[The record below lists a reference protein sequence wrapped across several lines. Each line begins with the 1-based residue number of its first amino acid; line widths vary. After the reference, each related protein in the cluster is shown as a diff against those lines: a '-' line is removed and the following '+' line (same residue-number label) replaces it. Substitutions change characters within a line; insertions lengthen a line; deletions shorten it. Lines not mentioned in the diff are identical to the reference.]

1 MGDPAAATP
10 AAPAVS
16 AGLASPLVLKFGGTS
31 VQDADAMRR
40 VVRIV
45 RDEGGRSPVVIASAC
60 AGITNALVDC
70 AQRCRE
76 MNEAEAMKIVDA
88 VEARHRAILA
98 DICPPDSPH
107 SCAGLIDELVD
118 ELRRVVR
125 GVMLLGEVTP
135 RTVDAILAFGER
147 LSTPLLTAAFR
158 QEGIDAALAD
168 SRRFIRTDGAHGSA
182 KPDMEEIER
191 LIAEELLPLCAQHE
205 AVIAQGFIGST
216 AEGVTT
222 TIGRGGSDFSA
233 ALVGGG
239 IGSPEIQIWTDVD
252 GVMTADPRFVPNAR
266 AVRQMTFTEARE
278 LAWFGAKVIH
288 PDTILPAVAKK
299 IPVVIR
305 NSMASHEPGTTIY
318 PDGFDVPPGIHSLTA
333 KRALVLV
340 ELATSDPGEGK
351 KIIDTA
357 MGTFARYDAPI
368 ECAVIAEARASVVVS
383 APLWN
388 DRLRAALESV
398 CQVTVR
404 KGIALLCLIGSGLRE
419 TPALLSGSL
428 AALGDISLR
437 LVAAGSSDHIILA
450 ALDESRADEA
460 VIAVHEALFND

>member
-1 MGDPAAATP
+1 MNDTAATAFTAPP
-10 AAPAVS
+10 AT
-16 AGLASPLVLKFGGTS
+16 PLVLKFGGTS
-31 VQDADAMRR
+31 VQDAAAMGR
-40 VVRIV
+40 VVQIV
-45 RDEGGRSPVVIASAC
+45 GQEGGQSPVVIASAC
-60 AGITNALVDC
+60 AGVTNALVEC
-70 AQRCRE
+70 AKYCEQ
-76 MNEAEAMKIVDA
+76 MNAPEAIRIVDML
-88 VEARHRAILA
+88 EERHHAILR
-98 DICPPDSPH
+98 DLCSPDSPN
-107 SCAGLIDELVD
+107 SCADLINDLIG
-118 ELRRVVR
+118 ELRRVIH

-135 RTVDAILAFGER
+135 RTVDTILAFGER
-147 LSTPLLTAAFR
+147 LSTPLLTTAFR
-158 QEGIDAALAD
+158 EAGINAALAD
-168 SRRFIRTDGAHGSA
+168 SRAFIRTDTAHGTA
-182 KPDMEEIER
+182 KPDVDAIER
-191 LIAEELLPLCAQHE
+191 LVATELLPLCAEYQ
-205 AVIAQGFIGST
+205 AVIAQGFIGSN
-216 AEGVTT
+216 AEGITT
-222 TIGRGGSDFSA
+222 TIGRGGSDFTA

-278 LAWFGAKVIH
+278 LAYFGAKVIH

-305 NSMASHEPGTTIY
+305 NSMAAHEPGTTIY

-383 APLWN
+383 AALWN

-398 CQVTVR
+398 CDVTVR
-404 KGIALLCLIGSGLRE
+404 KEIALLCLIGSGLRE
-419 TPALLSGSL
+419 TPALLSNSL

-437 LVAAGSSDHIILA
+437 LVAAGSSNHIILA
-450 ALDESRADEA
+450 ALDERSADAA
-460 VIAVHEALFND
+460 VIAVHEALFSTETAS

>member
-1 MGDPAAATP
+1 MSDTAAAAF
-10 AAPAVS
+10 AA
-16 AGLASPLVLKFGGTS
+16 PLVLKFGGTS

-40 VVRIV
+40 VVQIV
-45 RDEGGRSPVVIASAC
+45 REEGGRSPVVVASAC
-60 AGITNALVDC
+60 AGVTNALVEC
-70 AQRCRE
+70 AKRCEE
-76 MNEAEAMKIVDA
+76 MDGTEAMRIVDTLA
-88 VEARHRAILA
+88 ERHHGILKE
-98 DICPPDSPH
+98 ICSPDSQNA
-107 SCAGLIDELVD
+107 CTEKLEELLE

-135 RTVDAILAFGER
+135 RTVDTILAFGER
-147 LSTPLLTAAFR
+147 LSTPLLTTAFC
-158 QEGIDAALAD
+158 EAGVNAVLAD
-168 SRRFIRTDGAHGSA
+168 SRRFIRTDGTHGSA
-182 KPDMEEIER
+182 KPVMEEIER
-191 LIAEELLPLCAQHE
+191 LVETELLPLCAQYE

-233 ALVGGG
+233 ALIGGG

-278 LAWFGAKVIH
+278 LAYFGAKVIH
-288 PDTILPAVAKK
+288 PDTILPAVGKK

-333 KRALVLV
+333 KRALILV
-340 ELATSDPGEGK
+340 ELATSDPGEGR

-357 MGTFARYDAPI
+357 MGTFARFDAPI

-383 APLWN
+383 AALWN
-388 DRLRAALESV
+388 DRLRTALESV
-398 CQVTVR
+398 CDVTLR
-404 KGIALLCLIGSGLRE
+404 KGVALLCLIGSGLRE

-428 AALGDISLR
+428 AALGNISLR

-450 ALDESRADEA
+450 ALDENLVDDAL
-460 VIAVHEALFND
+460 VAVHEALFSKNT